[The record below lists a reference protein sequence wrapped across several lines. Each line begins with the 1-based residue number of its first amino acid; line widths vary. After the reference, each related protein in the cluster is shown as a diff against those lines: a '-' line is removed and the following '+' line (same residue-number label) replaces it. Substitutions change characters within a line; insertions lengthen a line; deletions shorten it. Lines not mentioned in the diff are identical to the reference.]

1 MKIGILT
8 LWQSS
13 DNYGQQLQCWALQQ
27 QLLKMGHEPYL
38 IRYDIEHRVLYK
50 TPWWKKLIKLI
61 LLYPVYKRLK
71 KRKQNKEEKKLIEYN
86 ALKNK
91 NRDFESFRK
100 NNLLMSEKL
109 YSSLQELRDNPP
121 KADAYIVG
129 SDQVWAHLLSF
140 DENRA
145 MFLDFGDENVK
156 RIAYAPSFSMP
167 KYPEHLNVRLKENLS
182 RFDSLSVREQ
192 TGVRICK
199 GLGYDAQVVVDPT
212 MLLKKEDY
220 LSIKC
225 KEQNGQYI
233 YLYYLNIANSKE
245 IEWQKLKLY
254 SQLQN
259 IRIIA
264 TPATGYIQGRE
275 LFDGVDYVYA
285 TILQWIDLIDK
296 AQLVVTTSFH
306 GVVFCIIHHTPFVYF
321 PLQGKYSRGNNRV
334 LDLCNMLHLNDRIW
348 KDDREY
354 SFYYSNLTNW
364 EEVDRLLDIQR
375 ELSIEYLKCLN
386 YGKEKSA
393 LR

>member
-1 MKIGILT
+1 MRIGIIT

-50 TPWWKKLIKLI
+50 TPWWKKLIKLM

-71 KRKQNKEEKKLIEYN
+71 NRKQNKEEKKLIEYN

-91 NRDFESFRK
+91 NRDFENFRK

-109 YSSLQELRDNPP
+109 YSSLHELRDNPL

-167 KYPEHLNVRLKENLS
+167 KYPEHLNGRLKENLS

-192 TGVRICK
+192 TGVGICK
-199 GLGYDAQVVVDPT
+199 ELGYNAQVVVDPT

-220 LSIKC
+220 SKIKDSAS
-225 KEQNGQYI
+225 NGNFI
-233 YLYYLNIANSKE
+233 YLYYLNISSPE
-245 IEWQKLKLY
+245 EVEWK
-254 SQLQN
+254 QLQVFSQKQN
-259 IRIIA
+259 LKVIA
-264 TPATGYIQGRE
+264 TPASGYISGKE
-275 LFDGVDYVYA
+275 IFNPCDYAYA
-285 TILQWIDLIDK
+285 TIPQWINMI
-296 AQLVVTTSFH
+296 ANARLVVTTSFH
-306 GVVFCIIHHTPFVYF
+306 GVVFCILHHTPFVYF
-321 PLQGKYSRGNNRV
+321 PLKGVFSRGNNRV
-334 LDLCNMLHLNDRIW
+334 VDLCNMLGLSSRIW
-348 KDDREY
+348 DVNT
-354 SFYYSNLTNW
+354 SFEKMYN
-364 EEVDRLLDIQR
+364 EVIDWSEIDAKLDANR
-375 ELSIEYLKCLN
+375 TDSINYLKETL
-386 YGKEKSA
+386 S
-393 LR
+393 

>member
-1 MKIGILT
+1 MKIGIIT

-50 TPWWKKLIKLI
+50 TSWWKKLIKLI

-71 KRKQNKEEKKLIEYN
+71 NRKQNKEEKKLIEYN
-86 ALKNK
+86 SLKNK
-91 NRDFESFRK
+91 NRDFENFRK
-100 NNLLMSEKL
+100 NNLLMSENL

-145 MFLDFGDENVK
+145 MFLDFGAENIK

-167 KYPEHLNVRLKENLS
+167 KYPEHLNGRLKENLS

-192 TGVRICK
+192 TGVGICK

-220 LSIKC
+220 SKIKDSVS
-225 KEQNGQYI
+225 NGNFI
-233 YLYYLNIANSKE
+233 YLYYLNISSSE
-245 IEWQKLKLY
+245 EVEWK
-254 SQLQN
+254 QLQVFSQKQN
-259 IRIIA
+259 LKVIA
-264 TPATGYIQGRE
+264 TPASGYIPGKE
-275 LFDGVDYVYA
+275 IFNLCDYAYA
-285 TILQWIDLIDK
+285 TIPQWINMMDK

-306 GVVFCIIHHTPFVYF
+306 GVVFCILHHTPFVYF
-321 PLQGKYSRGNNRV
+321 PLKGKFSRGNNRV
-334 LDLCNMLHLNDRIW
+334 VDLCNMLGLSSRIW
-348 KDDREY
+348 NTDT
-354 SFYYSNLTNW
+354 SFEKMYN
-364 EEVDRLLDIQR
+364 EVIDWKVIESKLDAKRID
-375 ELSIEYLKCLN
+375 SINYLK
-386 YGKEKSA
+386 EAFS
-393 LR
+393 